1 MRYTLIICTFFAFHF
16 SSSAQG
22 LWKKVERFDHADR
35 KEALITYLPK
45 AYSSF
50 ELNYKSIQSELAQL
64 PAERSGNGPVIELI
78 CLFQTEQPNLLLLFL
93 HL

>member
-50 ELNYKSIQSELAQL
+50 ELNL
-64 PAERSGNGPVIELI
+64 
-78 CLFQTEQPNLLLLFL
+78 
-93 HL
+93 